1 MDKILL
7 KQALFYGSYLA
18 FPCLA
23 WLAWRLRRPGRR
35 WFTACVLAAGL
46 VFVWAR
52 FVEPQ
57 MIRVRETTLP
67 GTGAEADI
75 ALISDI
81 HLGIYK
87 DSRFLH
93 RLVERINDLP
103 VDAVV
108 IAGDLTYEPQARPQ
122 CSREP
127 APRQAQQCA
136 LEVLFAPLS
145 RVRVPVLAVLGNH
158 DQQAPGPDIDQA
170 LRAALGHHGVK
181 IIEGKLLTTAAGYR
195 WAGLGDRWAG
205 KDDPAFLAA
214 APSSLPTFVV
224 AHNPDSAM
232 DLDPAS
238 TRLLLAGHTHG
249 GQIRS
254 PGLYRRVIPS
264 AHGFDRGEQFAS
276 TPRGRI
282 RVFTTSGVGEI
293 GLPMRL
299 FNPPTIDVLHLRP

>member
-1 MDKILL
+1 MDKVLI
-7 KQALFYGSYLA
+7 KQALFHGSYLA

-23 WLAWRLRRPGRR
+23 YLAWRLRRPERR
-35 WFTACVLAAGL
+35 WLTACLLLAGL

-57 MIRVRETTLP
+57 IIRVRETTLT
-67 GTGAEADI
+67 GTGAQATVV
-75 ALISDI
+75 LVSDI
-81 HLGIYK
+81 HLGVYK
-87 DSRFLH
+87 DARFLD
-93 RLVERINDLP
+93 RLVERINALP
-103 VDAVV
+103 ADAVV
-108 IAGDLTYEPQARPQ
+108 IAGDLTYEPQAQPQ
-122 CSREP
+122 CSREHDP
-127 APRQAQQCA
+127 GQAQQCA
-136 LEVLFAPLS
+136 LEVMFKPLS
-145 RVRVPVLAVLGNH
+145 RMRIPVLAVLGNH

-170 LRAALGHHGVK
+170 LRAALSHHGVEV
-181 IIEGKLLTTAAGYR
+181 IEGKLMTTAAGYR

-214 APSSLPTFVV
+214 APSPLPTFVV

-249 GQIRS
+249 GQIRI

-276 TPRGRI
+276 TPRGRV

-299 FNPPTIDVLHLRP
+299 FNPPTIDLLHLRP